1 MFKITEITTLYK
13 LAIRQNVPIRILFD
27 EQGHLL
33 KTITELHNRIRSSI
47 DEHDIVNHF
56 QSMLASVG
64 LTAILPQILWIISK
78 IYGHKFDVGRIVLY
92 NDKKGAEHTGHIS
105 KISKNSEDDTIIHV
119 TVSNASANFS
129 LESPEIIEMN
139 TEMKIDTK
147 LRLKLD
153 SIPRII
159 NSSRKYVSKN
169 LINKI
174 GQLFQKNKVFENSKP
189 SNDVILDHIIYDGG
203 CLIILMLMGLFLKEV
218 NMLRKMLFNKDRV
231 SDYSSRS
238 YTGSFTKIENVKPFH
253 ELFSSAKDKPNKHF
267 YYNLVQ
273 IQESNRQ
280 NKYVRDIRPIHLF
293 RPDGTPRKSLG
304 EIEAALSK
312 YVSFFTHRFIR
323 KTFRRKNKK
332 SLSSTAKRV

>member
-189 SNDVILDHIIYDGG
+189 SNDVIL
-203 CLIILMLMGLFLKEV
+203 
-218 NMLRKMLFNKDRV
+218 
-231 SDYSSRS
+231 
-238 YTGSFTKIENVKPFH
+238 P
-253 ELFSSAKDKPNKHF
+253 
-267 YYNLVQ
+267 YNLRWWVFNYFDVNG
-273 IQESNRQ
+273 IVFEGS
-280 NKYVRDIRPIHLF
+280 
-293 RPDGTPRKSLG
+293 
-304 EIEAALSK
+304 
-312 YVSFFTHRFIR
+312 
-323 KTFRRKNKK
+323 
-332 SLSSTAKRV
+332 